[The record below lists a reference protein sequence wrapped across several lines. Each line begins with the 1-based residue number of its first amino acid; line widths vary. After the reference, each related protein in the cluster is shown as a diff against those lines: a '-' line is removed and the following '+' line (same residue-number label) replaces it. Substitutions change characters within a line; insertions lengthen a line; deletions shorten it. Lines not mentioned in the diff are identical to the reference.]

1 MKNRPKKLNQEEINS
16 QSRRIFKT
24 YRSNSQ
30 THFRTPY
37 SSENSIVLPFGKQ
50 KKIDIRDQM
59 PLSHI
64 RDSFI
69 KSDYYSPEN
78 KNQKTAYEKALIE
91 ETINTN
97 IHKQK
102 HQNLLRKDRTIKN
115 ICHKANM
122 LSKKK
127 IDIKK
132 ERLKSQLKRI
142 IADALKFSKK
152 NSAVRAMLPDN
163 IDEIVAQAKKET
175 RDLSMSLNI
184 SHVSRISRVSSI
196 GNSVLEKN
204 EFLNS
209 LGVDLENFNTNNINI
224 DIDKCWDYIVKIAK
238 GRKVEDILRYKVVN
252 TIMKMTEKKSSE
264 RARKIYEKL
273 DIYKKF
279 MSMKKAEEKRRKKLE
294 LMKKEDN
301 LKKNTEQYIKNRI
314 RKSITE
320 KKLFFSV
327 DNKKNKIHNLF
338 NKKTTLK
345 KNKKMKRISSAG
357 NIIPE
362 EEKKYTRFNSYN
374 DVSKIIT
381 FIDSSKIDSQSK
393 VYRNHFANIQTT
405 KNMDKIFE
413 KLLVKNEIFN

>member
-1 MKNRPKKLNQEEINS
+1 
-16 QSRRIFKT
+16 
-24 YRSNSQ
+24 
-30 THFRTPY
+30 
-37 SSENSIVLPFGKQ
+37 
-50 KKIDIRDQM
+50 
-59 PLSHI
+59 
-64 RDSFI
+64 
-69 KSDYYSPEN
+69 
-78 KNQKTAYEKALIE
+78 
-91 ETINTN
+91 
-97 IHKQK
+97 
-102 HQNLLRKDRTIKN
+102 
-115 ICHKANM
+115 M

-163 IDEIVAQAKKET
+163 IDEIVAQAKTET

-196 GNSVLEKN
+196 GNSVLKKN

-279 MSMKKAEEKRRKKLE
+279 MAMKKADEKRRKKLE

>member
-1 MKNRPKKLNQEEINS
+1 
-16 QSRRIFKT
+16 
-24 YRSNSQ
+24 
-30 THFRTPY
+30 
-37 SSENSIVLPFGKQ
+37 
-50 KKIDIRDQM
+50 
-59 PLSHI
+59 
-64 RDSFI
+64 
-69 KSDYYSPEN
+69 
-78 KNQKTAYEKALIE
+78 
-91 ETINTN
+91 
-97 IHKQK
+97 
-102 HQNLLRKDRTIKN
+102 
-115 ICHKANM
+115 
-122 LSKKK
+122 
-127 IDIKK
+127 
-132 ERLKSQLKRI
+132 
-142 IADALKFSKK
+142 
-152 NSAVRAMLPDN
+152 
-163 IDEIVAQAKKET
+163 
-175 RDLSMSLNI
+175 MSVEL
-184 SHVSRISRVSSI
+184 V
-196 GNSVLEKN
+196 
-204 EFLNS
+204 NS

-279 MSMKKAEEKRRKKLE
+279 MSMKKEEEKRRKKLE

>member
-1 MKNRPKKLNQEEINS
+1 MKNRPKKLNPQEINS
-16 QSRRIFKT
+16 QSRRICKT
-24 YRSNSQ
+24 YRCNSQ
-30 THFRTPY
+30 THFRRQI
-37 SSENSIVLPFGKQ
+37 SSENSIILPFGKQ
-50 KKIDIRDQM
+50 KNIDIRDQI

-64 RDSFI
+64 HDSFI
-69 KSDYYSPEN
+69 KSEYCSPEN

-97 IHKQK
+97 IQKQR

-115 ICHKANM
+115 LCHKENM

-127 IDIKK
+127 IDNKK
-132 ERLKSQLKRI
+132 ERLKLQLKRI

-196 GNSVLEKN
+196 GNALGKN
-204 EFLNS
+204 EFLDS
-209 LGVDLENFNTNNINI
+209 LGVDMENFNTNNINL
-224 DIDKCWDYIVKIAK
+224 DIDKCWNYVVKIAK
-238 GRKVEDILRYKVVN
+238 GRKVEDILRFKVVN
-252 TIMKMTEKKSSE
+252 TIMKTTEKKSSE

-273 DIYKKF
+273 AIYKKY
-279 MSMKKAEEKRRKKLE
+279 MAVKKAEEKRRKRLE
-294 LMKKEDN
+294 LIKKEEE
-301 LKKNTEQYIKNRI
+301 LKKDTEHYIKNRI
-314 RKSITE
+314 RKSIME
-320 KKLFFSV
+320 KKSFFPE
-327 DNKKNKIHNLF
+327 DNKKNKNHNIF
-338 NKKTTLK
+338 NKKTSLK

-357 NIIPE
+357 NIIPD
-362 EEKKYTRFNSYN
+362 EEKKYTMFNAYN

-413 KLLVKNEIFN
+413 NLLVKNDIFN